1 MANFT
6 DTYKK
11 ARSVVTTQSFADG
24 EWKRFL
30 AIEANVV
37 KLLGAKGISGGQATV
52 PSKVRDKI
60 SKDIRKK
67 AAAKQVVTSGDVLYD
82 AAQSSDAA
90 PWQERAGALKLVRHL
105 RHAHKSGGKDVWVYS
120 PPKGHG
126 TWLFDELVGNDD
138 NIRAK
143 LSMDEEIFSSK
154 EIKHMASALSV
165 SLKVVEDAR
174 HKLSGK
180 HKKALEAVKRW
191 FLDENCTDVESA
203 EAVSK
208 LTAGLKKIAVAC
220 NSNRLVFTDYP
231 DWRTTRDN
239 FYGAAFRGGEGG
251 GFPVIYLEGAFT
263 RLTGNSGKMWL
274 CAETIIHEL
283 SHHEV
288 STQDH
293 AYDSDGLK
301 PNATTLPYSKAID
314 NADSWGYFAIDLA
327 GYLSSADRTKVL
339 V

>member
-11 ARSVVTTQSFADG
+11 ARSVVTTQSFAAG
-24 EWKRFL
+24 EWRKFL
-30 AIEANVV
+30 TGDANVA
-37 KLLGAKGISGGQATV
+37 KLLGPTGISGGQANV
-52 PSKVRDKI
+52 PAKVRDKI

-67 AAAKQVVTSGDVLYD
+67 AALKQAVNSGDVLFE
-82 AAQSSDAA
+82 AAQSGDAA

-105 RHAHKSGGKDVWVYS
+105 HHAHKSGGKDVWVYA

-138 NIRAK
+138 NIKSK
-143 LSMDEEIFSSK
+143 LAMDEEIFSSA
-154 EIKHMASALSV
+154 EMKHMTRALQV

-174 HKLSGK
+174 HKLTSK
-180 HKKALEAVKRW
+180 NKKALEAVKRW
-191 FLDENCTDVESA
+191 FLDENCTDVEQK

-208 LTAGLKKIAVAC
+208 LSAGLKKVAVAC
-220 NSNRLVFTDYP
+220 NSKRLVFTDYP

-263 RLTGNSGKMWL
+263 RLTGNSGKLWL

-301 PNATTLPYSKAID
+301 PNSASFPYSKAID

-327 GYLSSADRTKVL
+327 GYLSSADRKKVL